1 MATRHALLLA
11 VCCMAALWSAG
22 CHLETDP
29 YDPPQFPSRA
39 GSVVINEVFT
49 LPLTDQNFHSWIEL
63 YNPTGAEVD
72 LTGWT
77 LEFTTARVPS
87 ASLLFKGLDIDT
99 SFTPPETS
107 VVYIGR
113 DSLASGTLVVGRFP
127 VAFAGQGT
135 SSDLSPESFLV
146 LVTNKERM
154 LTFTA
159 EGPGQGPETVSTP
172 LFITNPETTK
182 VAVLP
187 DYSNIGIPDTVRFLI
202 YPFFLLTTEEI
213 VLRDP
218 GGIVRDVVRYGNYV
232 APSPD
237 PYPGNRSFGAISAF
251 QAIARYAGGYKT
263 GSTADDFYM
272 TEGRQ
277 LPPLPKYYSQR
288 SK

>member
-1 MATRHALLLA
+1 MAPRHALLFAACCTA
-11 VCCMAALWSAG
+11 VLWSAG

-39 GSVVINEVFT
+39 NSVVINEVFT
-49 LPLTDQNFHSWIEL
+49 LPLTDQNFYSWIEL
-63 YNPTGAEVD
+63 YNPTGAAVD

-77 LEFTTARVPS
+77 LELTTAKIPS
-87 ASLLFKGLDIDT
+87 ATVLYKGIDVDT
-99 SFTPPETS
+99 SLTPPETS

-113 DSLASGTLVVGRFP
+113 DSIATGSLQVGRFP
-127 VAFAGQGT
+127 IQFAGQGT

-159 EGPGQGPETVSTP
+159 EGPGNGPETVSTP
-172 LFITNPETTK
+172 FFLTDPETTR

-187 DYSNIGIPDTVRFLI
+187 DFSNIGIPDTVRFNI
-202 YPFFLLTTEEI
+202 YPFFLLPTEEL

-218 GGIVRDVVRYGNYV
+218 SGTVRDVVRYGNYQP
-232 APSPD
+232 PSPD
-237 PYPGNRSFGAISAF
+237 PYPGNRSFGMINTF
-251 QAIARYAGGYKT
+251 QSIARYAGGYRT

-277 LPPLPKYYSQR
+277 LPPLPKYFSQR